1 MLNISKIPEV
11 EIILIMAKK
20 LANYFFRSP
29 EEVGLDNYLVLVVSL
44 LIFVVGSL
52 GTIINIFL
60 NFDLKITL
68 VTLVPTIIIIP
79 FYLYIRFKG
88 NFIYSK
94 YFLLIFS
101 ILVIDSQWF
110 VNFGSYGPIL
120 FLFIIAESYILLVFE
135 KAESI
140 FFSIVIFINV
150 SILFYLEYRYPG
162 IFGYY
167 ENERLRIIDLYT
179 GIMIYL
185 LLSVF
190 LLKFAIKYYVNQ
202 KDKAQ
207 NADKLKSN
215 FLANM
220 SHEIRTPMNGILG
233 FASLLKDSDLPKDVQ
248 NRYIEVIEKSGVR
261 LLNIIN
267 DIIDISKIES
277 GIAVAEISESNI
289 NEQMEYIYTFF
300 KPEVENKGIK
310 LILNNYLPVNECI
323 IKTDREKIFAI
334 LTNLIKNAVKY
345 SEKGFIEFGCSK
357 KGRFLEF
364 YVKDTGVGIP
374 QEKHETI
381 FERFVQV
388 DSDGKMTK
396 QGSGLGLAITKAY
409 VELLGGKIWL
419 ESNPGKGSVFYFTIP
434 HKMVDNEGINVK
446 NEKNKEMNEP
456 KYPKLNI
463 LIVED
468 DEPSA
473 ILLSTVLNQ
482 YAKKIEVVNSGIQ
495 AVETC
500 RNDSTID
507 LVLMDIQLPLMNG
520 YEATRKIREFNSDV
534 IIIGQTAFGFSDDR
548 IDAIKAGCNNYI
560 SKPVIKDQLLAMIFS
575 YFKII

>member
-500 RNDSTID
+500 RNDSAID

>member
-1 MLNISKIPEV
+1 
-11 EIILIMAKK
+11 MAKK

-52 GTIINIFL
+52 GTLINIL
-60 NFDLKITL
+60 LDFDLKITL
-68 VTLVPTIIIIP
+68 ITMVPTILVIP
-79 FYLYIRFKG
+79 FYLYIRLKR
-88 NFIYSK
+88 NFLYSK
-94 YFLLIFS
+94 YLLLIFS
-101 ILVIDSQWF
+101 ILVINGQWI

-120 FLFIIAESYILLVFE
+120 FLFIIAESYVLLVFE
-135 KAESI
+135 KTESI
-140 FFSIVIFINV
+140 IFSIVILLNV
-150 SILFYLEYRYPG
+150 SLLFFIEYRYPG
-162 IFGYY
+162 IFGHY

-190 LLKFAIKYYVNQ
+190 LLKFAIKYYVSQ
-202 KDKAQ
+202 KERAQ
-207 NADKLKSN
+207 KADKLKSN

-233 FASLLKDSDLPKDVQ
+233 FAGLLKDSDLPKEVQ
-248 NRYIEVIEKSGVR
+248 QKYIAIIEKSGIR
-261 LLNIIN
+261 LLNLIN

-277 GIAVAEISESNI
+277 GLTEVEISDSNI
-289 NEQMEYIYTFF
+289 NEEMEYIHTFF
-300 KPEVENKGIK
+300 NPEVEAKGMK
-310 LILNNYLPVNECI
+310 LILKSYLPANECVVQ
-323 IKTDREKIFAI
+323 TDKEKIFAI
-334 LTNLIKNAVKY
+334 LTNLIKNAIKY
-345 SEKGFIEFGCSK
+345 SEKGFIEFGCIK

-364 YVKDTGVGIP
+364 HVKDTGIGISP
-374 QEKHETI
+374 DKHESI

-388 DSDGKMTK
+388 ESDGNMTK
-396 QGSGLGLAITKAY
+396 HGSGLGLSITKAF

-419 ESNPGKGSVFYFTIP
+419 ESTPGAGSVFYFTIP
-434 HKMVDNEGINVK
+434 FKMKDNEGANIK
-446 NEKNKEMNEP
+446 IDKSKPMNES

-482 YAKKIEVVNSGIQ
+482 YSKKIDVVNSGVQ
-495 AVETC
+495 AVEAC
-500 RNDSTID
+500 RKDSSID
-507 LVLMDIQLPLMNG
+507 LVLMDIQLPVMNG
-520 YEATRKIREFNSDV
+520 YEATRKIREFNSDI

-548 IDAIKAGCNNYI
+548 IEAIKAGCNNYI

-575 YFKII
+575 YFKLD

>member
-1 MLNISKIPEV
+1 
-11 EIILIMAKK
+11 MAKK
-20 LANYFFRSP
+20 LANYFFRTP

-44 LIFVVGSL
+44 LIFVVGFL
-52 GTIINIFL
+52 GTLINIL
-60 NFDLKITL
+60 LDFDLKITL
-68 VTLVPTIIIIP
+68 ITMVPTILVIP
-79 FYLYIRFKG
+79 FYLYIRLKH
-88 NFIYSK
+88 NFLYSK
-94 YFLLIFS
+94 YLLLIFS
-101 ILVIDSQWF
+101 ILVINGQWI

-202 KDKAQ
+202 KDRAQ

-233 FASLLKDSDLPKDVQ
+233 FASLIKDSDLPKDVQ
-248 NRYIEVIEKSGVR
+248 NRYIEIIEKSGVR

-310 LILNNYLPVNECI
+310 LILNNYLPVNESI
-323 IKTDREKIFAI
+323 IETDQEKIFAI

-446 NEKNKEMNEP
+446 NDKNKEMNES

-500 RNDSTID
+500 MKDSTID

-575 YFKII
+575 YFKIN

>member
-1 MLNISKIPEV
+1 
-11 EIILIMAKK
+11 MAKK

-44 LIFVVGSL
+44 LIFVIGSL
-52 GTIINIFL
+52 GTLINVLL
-60 NFDLKITL
+60 NFDLKNTL
-68 VTLVPTIIIIP
+68 ATLLPTIFIIP
-79 FYLYIRFKG
+79 FYLYIRFKP
-88 NFIYSK
+88 NFRYGK
-94 YFLLIFS
+94 YILLIFS
-101 ILVIDSQWF
+101 ILIINNQWF

-120 FLFIIAESYILLVFE
+120 LLFIIAESYVLLVFR
-135 KAESI
+135 KTESI
-140 FFSIVIFINV
+140 IFSVVILLNV
-150 SILFYLEYRYPG
+150 SLLFFIEYMYPG

-185 LLSVF
+185 LLLIF
-190 LLKFAIKYYVNQ
+190 LLKFAVIYYVDQ
-202 KDKAQ
+202 KEKAQ
-207 NADKLKSN
+207 KADKLKST

-220 SHEIRTPMNGILG
+220 SHEIRTPMNGIMG
-233 FASLLKDSDLPKDVQ
+233 FTSLLKNNDLPKEVQ
-248 NRYIEVIEKSGVR
+248 ISYLDIIEKSGNR

-277 GIAVAEISESNI
+277 GLVVAEINETNI
-289 NEQMEYIYTFF
+289 NEQLEDLYTFF
-300 KPEVENKGIK
+300 KPEVEARGMELFLKEK
-310 LILNNYLPVNECI
+310 LSFNDRI
-323 IKTDREKIFAI
+323 IKTDKEKIFAI

-345 SEKGFIEFGCSK
+345 SEKGFIEFGCSR

-364 YVKDTGVGIP
+364 YVKDTGIGIAP
-374 QEKHETI
+374 EKHDTI

-388 DSDGKMTK
+388 ESEDKITK
-396 QGSGLGLAITKAY
+396 NGSGLGLSITKAY
-409 VELLGGKIWL
+409 VELLGGNIWL
-419 ESNPGKGSVFYFTIP
+419 ESTPGKGSVFYFTIP
-434 HKMVDNEGINVK
+434 HKLIDTEGTNIII
-446 NEKNKEMNEP
+446 EKSKEMSES

-482 YAKKIEVVNSGIQ
+482 YAKKIVVVNSGLKAIE
-495 AVETC
+495 AC
-500 RNDSTID
+500 RNDDTID
-507 LVLMDIQLPLMNG
+507 LVLMDIQLPQMNG
-520 YEATRKIREFNSDV
+520 YDATRKIREFNSNI

-548 IDAIKAGCNNYI
+548 IDALKAGCNNYI

-575 YFKII
+575 YFKAE

>member
-1 MLNISKIPEV
+1 
-11 EIILIMAKK
+11 MAKK

-52 GTIINIFL
+52 GTLINIL
-60 NFDLKITL
+60 LDFDLKITL
-68 VTLVPTIIIIP
+68 ITMVPTILVIP
-79 FYLYIRFKG
+79 FYLYIRLKR
-88 NFIYSK
+88 NFLYSK
-94 YFLLIFS
+94 YLLLIFS
-101 ILVIDSQWF
+101 ILVINGQWI

-120 FLFIIAESYILLVFE
+120 FLFIIAESYVLLVFE
-135 KAESI
+135 KTESI
-140 FFSIVIFINV
+140 IFSIVILFNV
-150 SILFYLEYRYPG
+150 SLLFFIEYRYPG
-162 IFGYY
+162 IFGHY

-190 LLKFAIKYYVNQ
+190 LLKFAIKYYVSQ
-202 KDKAQ
+202 KERAQ
-207 NADKLKSN
+207 KADKLKSN

-233 FASLLKDSDLPKDVQ
+233 FAGLLKDSDLPKEVQ
-248 NRYIEVIEKSGVR
+248 QKYIAIIEKSGIR
-261 LLNIIN
+261 LLNLIN

-277 GIAVAEISESNI
+277 GLTEVEINDSNI
-289 NEQMEYIYTFF
+289 NEEMEYIHTFF
-300 KPEVENKGIK
+300 NPEVEAKGMK
-310 LILNNYLPVNECI
+310 LILKSYLPANECVVQ
-323 IKTDREKIFAI
+323 TDKEKIFAI
-334 LTNLIKNAVKY
+334 LTNLIKNAIKY
-345 SEKGFIEFGCSK
+345 SEKGFIEFGCIK

-364 YVKDTGVGIP
+364 HVKDTGIGISP
-374 QEKHETI
+374 DKHESI

-388 DSDGKMTK
+388 ESDGNMTK
-396 QGSGLGLAITKAY
+396 HGSGLGLSITKAF

-419 ESNPGKGSVFYFTIP
+419 ESTPGDGSVFYFTIP
-434 HKMVDNEGINVK
+434 FKMKDNEGANIK
-446 NEKNKEMNEP
+446 IDKSKPMNES

-482 YAKKIEVVNSGIQ
+482 YSKKIDVVNSGVQ
-495 AVETC
+495 AVEAC
-500 RNDSTID
+500 RKDSSID
-507 LVLMDIQLPLMNG
+507 LVLMDIQLPVMNG
-520 YEATRKIREFNSDV
+520 YEATRKIREFNSNV

-548 IDAIKAGCNNYI
+548 IEAIKAGCNNYI

-575 YFKII
+575 YFKVV